1 MLRGL
6 ISTTKNTQ
14 KTIKKIERQAIYNDN
29 TVAEILSVTVRH
41 FFSTFEGSQNR
52 KII

>member
-6 ISTTKNTQ
+6 ISMTKNTQ
-14 KTIKKIERQAIYNDN
+14 KTKKIERQAIYNDN
-29 TVAEILSVTVRH
+29 TVAEILSVTVLH
-41 FFSTFEGSQNR
+41 FFSTFEGSQNC